1 MQNPLE
7 IKFLHMDTSESLES
21 TIRAR
26 VAKMEKLHGHV
37 NSCRVVVE
45 RVQFHGHPGCS
56 VKIEVGV
63 PPRKELVVS
72 KDSSSYDSNKHNPTR
87 AVIDEAFDAMESQ
100 LKKFASKQKGDVK
113 SHNQDE
119 VEVVEEDEE
128 AVV

>member
-7 IKFLHMDTSESLES
+7 IKFLHMDSSEALDSL
-21 TIRAR
+21 IRAR
-26 VAKMEKLHGHV
+26 VTKMEKLHGHV

-63 PPRKELVVS
+63 PPRKELVVN
-72 KDSSSYDSNKHNPTR
+72 KDSSSHDPGKHNPTR
-87 AVIDEAFDAMESQ
+87 AVIDEAFDALEGQ
-100 LKKFASKQKGDVK
+100 LKKFSSKQKGDVK
-113 SHNQDE
+113 THTQEE